1 MGMPQRANSRHWKLL
16 GVLLFLL
23 IGTPLLL
30 WLIALWT
37 HMMPFVVPVLFWIAV
52 PEPVFG
58 SPLFKSTAFGY
69 DPVGIAGWSAAVLFY
84 VSIAF
89 ILWGVVRASLSL
101 RKPRVI

>member
-23 IGTPLLL
+23 IGMPLLL

-37 HMMPFVVPVLFWIAV
+37 HTMLFVVPVLFWIAI
-52 PEPVFG
+52 PASVFG
-58 SPLFKSTAFGY
+58 SPLFKSTPFGY
-69 DPVGIAGWSAAVLFY
+69 DPVGMAGWSTIVLFY
-84 VSIAF
+84 VAIAF
-89 ILWGVVRASLSL
+89 ILWGVVRASLSP